1 MARQKQAE
9 KQAAQW
15 TAEKRSSEKEAG
27 RICGETCGLLSDLYQ
42 FQIDLC
48 RLIRRQC
55 DFACFRKIFPQGIR
69 ICIFEAVRMIH
80 RKNLV
85 CARRKKGEL
94 KTAARIGGL
103 NSRRSGS
110 MLRKCQNRCAEGL
123 TVQGYVPA
131 EGGDIIPQHDFDGL
145 RRGPGSN

>member
-1 MARQKQAE
+1 MAREEQAG

-15 TAEKRSSEKEAG
+15 PAEKTSSEKVAAT
-27 RICGETCGLLSDLYQ
+27 ICGDTCALLSDLYQ

-48 RLIRRQC
+48 GLIRRQC

-69 ICIFEAVRMIH
+69 ICIFEPVRMIH
-80 RKNLV
+80 RQNLV
-85 CARRKKGEL
+85 CARRKEGEL

-110 MLRKCQNRCAEGL
+110 MLRKCQE
-123 TVQGYVPA
+123 
-131 EGGDIIPQHDFDGL
+131 
-145 RRGPGSN
+145 RRA